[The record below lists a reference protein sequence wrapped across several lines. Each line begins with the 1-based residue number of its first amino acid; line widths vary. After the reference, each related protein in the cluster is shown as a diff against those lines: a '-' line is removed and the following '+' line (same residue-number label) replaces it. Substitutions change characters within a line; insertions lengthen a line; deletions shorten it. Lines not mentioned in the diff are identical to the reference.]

1 MHRFYLSLH
10 ATLPAALLLAV
21 LAQWWAPGWL
31 PSLAGRATWT
41 VWLFLFLWVVL
52 SALAGASLR
61 AARLWRGSLC
71 LAAGLL
77 WSAGLV
83 GWLKGPALTGWVSVG
98 MALVGLAFV
107 ALARVVGPG
116 RVRADKPPRGAAKG
130 RAGPATVRSEPAFTH
145 RMGQWARVWLCEPR
159 YWSFHLAGVL
169 ACESFR
175 LAYVVGSEP
184 ARSSGMA
191 GLLIAFW
198 IGLPAATL
206 QSWLPRTALALG
218 LAAGLGYAGLALKSG
233 LPQWHVAAGLCACLV
248 VHAGWRARSSHRQA
262 INAGVL
268 ST

>member
-10 ATLPAALLLAV
+10 ATLPAALTLVA

-41 VWLFLFLWVVL
+41 VWLFLLLWVLL
-52 SALAGASLR
+52 SAVAGASLR
-61 AARLWRGSLC
+61 AASLWRGSLY
-71 LAAGLL
+71 LTAGLL
-77 WSAGLV
+77 WSAGLI
-83 GWLKGPALTGWVSVG
+83 GGFKGAALTGWVSMG
-98 MALVGLAFV
+98 MALVGVACV
-107 ALARVVGPG
+107 ALARFVGPE
-116 RVRADKPPRGAAKG
+116 RVRASVPSRRVAKG
-130 RAGPATVRSEPAFTH
+130 SAGPSTVRSEPAFTR
-145 RMGQWARVWLCEPR
+145 RMGQWARAWLCEPR
-159 YWSFHLAGVL
+159 YWSFHLAGVA

-175 LAYVVGSEP
+175 LAHVVGSEP

-198 IGLPAATL
+198 LGLPAATL
-206 QSWLPRTALALG
+206 QNWMPRTALALG
-218 LAAGLGYAGLALKSG
+218 LTAGLGYAGLALKSG